1 MADGIQQ
8 LDPSIFAGERTEQ
21 VILRAAL
28 ARFAAYG
35 YKRTSMEDIAREA
48 MVSRPTLYSYFKN
61 KRTILRVVSQ
71 SIHDDVL
78 AKIKAAL
85 STKQDLKKRLVAA
98 FWAWSEPFVSI
109 LFASPHGSELIGE
122 SSVLAADISL
132 DATQQFHEL
141 VSSALKT
148 AASTGDIN
156 LSRANLTVAGATD
169 FLVLALNGIS
179 SSATDAKT
187 YKARLK
193 TLANLFMLAVSSPI
207 DAVQN

>member
-1 MADGIQQ
+1 M
-8 LDPSIFAGERTEQ
+8 
-21 VILRAAL
+21 
-28 ARFAAYG
+28 
-35 YKRTSMEDIAREA
+35 
-48 MVSRPTLYSYFKN
+48 
-61 KRTILRVVSQ
+61 
-71 SIHDDVL
+71 
-78 AKIKAAL
+78 
-85 STKQDLKKRLVAA
+85 
-98 FWAWSEPFVSI
+98 SI